1 MYNSPKTKKFIA
13 IIAALPL
20 ILSISYAQSPIKTAD
35 PVNLVP
41 IDSFFAIKITN
52 LDQTAGQID
61 QFISGISPVP
71 ITTSMLIRMQLANI
85 LGDPMLK
92 GINTTGNFVIFG
104 PLKTPVNPDS
114 FDNLRKIIF

>member
-1 MYNSPKTKKFIA
+1 MSNSPKTKKYIT
-13 IIAALPL
+13 IIAALAL
-20 ILSISYAQSPIKTAD
+20 ILSISYAQSPIKTPD

-92 GINTTGNFVIFG
+92 GINTNKYTFQSEDEPVIIEK
-104 PLKTPVNPDS
+104 LQK
-114 FDNLRKIIF
+114 LMKELI